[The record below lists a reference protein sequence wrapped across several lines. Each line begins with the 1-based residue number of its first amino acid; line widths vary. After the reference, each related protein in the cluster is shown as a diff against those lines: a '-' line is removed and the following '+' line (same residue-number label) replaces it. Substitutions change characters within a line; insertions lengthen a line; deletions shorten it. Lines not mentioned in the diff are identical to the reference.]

1 MGYIRMMRAGA
12 MNFTANAIK
21 FVPDL
26 KNILPFE
33 EMIAPEGLAAETT
46 AAAKYVTSAVFI
58 FHLIP
63 HSRTL

>member
-26 KNILPFE
+26 KDISKFE
-33 EMIAPEGLAAETT
+33 ELVAPEGLSAETL
-46 AAAKYVTSAVFI
+46 AAAK
-58 FHLIP
+58 
-63 HSRTL
+63 